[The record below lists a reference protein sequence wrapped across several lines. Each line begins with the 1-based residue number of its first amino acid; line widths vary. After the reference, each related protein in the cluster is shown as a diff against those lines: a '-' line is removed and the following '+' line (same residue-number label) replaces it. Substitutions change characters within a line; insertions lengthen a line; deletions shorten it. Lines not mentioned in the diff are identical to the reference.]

1 MTERER
7 QDWYTGKEIAD
18 MFLGMK
24 EDISQLR
31 VEMRE
36 TKMLI
41 RDYNSLRKRLD
52 KCEERLDRS
61 EGAETGRENTV
72 KFGWEKLGYIVGL
85 AGVTVALIALFVK

>member
-1 MTERER
+1 
-7 QDWYTGKEIAD
+7 
-18 MFLGMK
+18 
-24 EDISQLR
+24 
-31 VEMRE
+31 
-36 TKMLI
+36 MLI